1 VKEKGRWKNK
11 MTNILRLAFEVSRV
25 RFWLYLGGT
34 YLIGYIIAI
43 SAISELIDPFFIV
56 HLFFFMLPA
65 NIILYG
71 INDISDKDTDMFNPK
86 KGDKEYKALE
96 SDATK
101 LYILV
106 GGSLILCLIL
116 VAMQPNLMA
125 AILFLSWLGLS
136 VAYSAEPIRFKAR
149 PVVDFASNF
158 LYVIPA
164 ILAFYQVRLD
174 FPPLLPLFAAFL
186 WTSAMQ
192 LFSAI
197 PDIEAD
203 KKANIKT
210 TAVVIGEKASL
221 LLCLIFWTGFAG
233 ILILVTQWNSPWN
246 LMMLIYPA
254 IPLYILLRPT
264 ANIARIYWYY
274 PYYTAIFGIVLF
286 FSVGLPLLL

>member
-1 VKEKGRWKNK
+1 

-43 SAISELIDPFFIV
+43 SSISELIDMFFIV

-71 INDISDKDTDMFNPK
+71 VNDISDKDTDMFNPK

-106 GGSLILCLIL
+106 GGILIFCLIL
-116 VAMQPNLMA
+116 VALQPDFMA

-136 VAYSAEPIRFKAR
+136 VAYSVEPIRFKAR
-149 PVVDFASNF
+149 PIVDFASNF

-164 ILAFYQVRLD
+164 ILAFYQVKLD

-203 KKANIKT
+203 RKADIKT

-221 LLCLIFWTGFAG
+221 LLCIIFWAGFAG

-246 LMMLIYPA
+246 LMMLVYPA
-254 IPLYILLRPT
+254 IPLYILLRPHVD
-264 ANIARIYWYY
+264 IASIYWYF
-274 PYYTAIFGIVLF
+274 PYYTAVFGIVLF
-286 FSVGLPLLL
+286 FSVGLPLFL

>member
-1 VKEKGRWKNK
+1 

-34 YLIGYIIAI
+34 YLIGYIIAV
-43 SAISELIDPFFIV
+43 SSISELIDLFFIV

-86 KGDKEYKALE
+86 KGEKEYKALE

-106 GGSLILCLIL
+106 GGSFIFCLIS
-116 VAMQPNLMA
+116 VALQPNIMA
-125 AILFLSWLGLS
+125 AILFLSWLLLS
-136 VAYSAEPIRFKAR
+136 IAYSIEPIRFKAR

-203 KKANIKT
+203 KKANIRT

-246 LMMLIYPA
+246 LMMLMYPA
-254 IPLYILLRPT
+254 IPLYILLRPS
-264 ANIARIYWYY
+264 ADIARIYWYF